1 MGKAHSLE
9 RVPQTHTAPTQSK
22 AMYVKNPKFHFG
34 YHNITNSNN
43 CNRFNSNRSHSLGL
57 PKTNYSKKKPH
68 NNLST
73 SKAIKHKKQPGRFYP
88 QENIHSNRKKL
99 NSKKDLNNKA

>member
-1 MGKAHSLE
+1 MGRDYRPLLIKKANSLGHNTHTHTHTHTHSHSHT
-9 RVPQTHTAPTQSK
+9 QTHTSPIQSK

-43 CNRFNSNRSHSLGL
+43 CNRFNSNYSHSLGL
-57 PKTNYSKKKPH
+57 SKTTYSKKKPH

-73 SKAIKHKKQPGRFYP
+73 SKAI
-88 QENIHSNRKKL
+88 
-99 NSKKDLNNKA
+99 